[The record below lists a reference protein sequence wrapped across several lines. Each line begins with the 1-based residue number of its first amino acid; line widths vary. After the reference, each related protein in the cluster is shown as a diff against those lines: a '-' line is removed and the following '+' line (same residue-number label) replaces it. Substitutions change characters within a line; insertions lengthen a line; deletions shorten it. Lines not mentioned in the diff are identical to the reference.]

1 MMDACVLLI
10 RSPTVCRMSDRWL
23 PERHVRDV
31 ALLPEEGTGLSKHR
45 FQTCTAELKGGGRNA
60 LWKIF

>member
-10 RSPTVCRMSDRWL
+10 RSPTVCRMSNRCL
-23 PERHVRDV
+23 SGTFGMLRS
-31 ALLPEEGTGLSKHR
+31 AGKGTGLSKHR